1 MENEMIFENVGWN
14 TRLTVNPDFI
24 LREIGD
30 ECVLVPVVED
40 GPFQNT
46 MLNMN
51 ETAAWLWRHFRKGA
65 TPAEVL
71 EIARHEFEGEN
82 GDPKPIEYGVYRY
95 VLESVSLGVLLPE
108 EAQA

>member
-1 MENEMIFENVGWN
+1 MEEMIFENVGWH
-14 TRLTVNPDFI
+14 TRLVTNPDFI

-40 GPFQNT
+40 GPFVNT

-51 ETAAWLWRHFRKGA
+51 ETSAWLWRHFKNGA

-71 EIARHEFEGEN
+71 EIAQHEFESEN
-82 GDPKPIEYGVYRY
+82 GDPEFIKFGVFHY
-95 VLESVSLGVLLPE
+95 VLESVSLRVLLPE
-108 EAQA
+108 ETQE

>member
-1 MENEMIFENVGWN
+1 MEEMIFENVGWH
-14 TRLTVNPDFI
+14 TRLVTNPDFI

-51 ETAAWLWRHFRKGA
+51 ETAAYLWRQFKKGA

-71 EIARHEFEGEN
+71 EIARHEYEGEG
-82 GDPKPIEYGVYRY
+82 GDPASIVEGVYRY
-95 VLESVSLGVLLPE
+95 VLESVSLDLLRPE
-108 EAQA
+108 EQA